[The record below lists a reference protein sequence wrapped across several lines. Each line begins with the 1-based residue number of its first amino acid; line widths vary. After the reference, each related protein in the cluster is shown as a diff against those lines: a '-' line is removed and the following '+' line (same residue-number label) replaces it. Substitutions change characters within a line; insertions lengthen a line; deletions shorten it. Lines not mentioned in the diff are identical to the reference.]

1 MISMKTFAEPEDE
14 ITDDTRDAAN
24 NTMTTATVVETA
36 TIQTN
41 FDTPETANH
50 NDVDRLEAIKAE
62 RPRPPTESDPFYQR
76 QQQTNRGN

>member
-1 MISMKTFAEPEDE
+1 MISFAEPEDE
-14 ITDDTRDAAN
+14 ITDDIRDAEK

-41 FDTPETANH
+41 FDTPETSNH

-62 RPRPPTESDPFYQR
+62 RPRPPIDLDPFSQR
-76 QQQTNRGN
+76 QQQTNKGN

>member
-1 MISMKTFAEPEDE
+1 MKTFAEPEDE
-14 ITDDTRDAAN
+14 ITDDIRDAAN

-50 NDVDRLEAIKAE
+50 NDVDRLEAFKAE
-62 RPRPPTESDPFYQR
+62 RPRPPTEPDPFSQR

>member
-14 ITDDTRDAAN
+14 ITDDIRDAAN

-41 FDTPETANH
+41 FDTPETSNH

-62 RPRPPTESDPFYQR
+62 RPWPPTDLDPFYQR